1 MRVLTIRGAD
11 IRDIPSFYEEINRVF
26 MADEDW
32 SLGESLDALDD
43 MLRGGYGAVGSS
55 EVVRV
60 IWLDMKLAR
69 SSLGLEATRSY
80 LLGKLERPDVY
91 DSELI
96 GRRLAALEAG
106 SGPTYF
112 ETVLDIFTG
121 HSNIDFVPA

>member
-43 MLRGGYGAVGSS
+43 MLRGGYGAVGPS
-55 EVVRV
+55 EMVRV
-60 IWLDMKLAR
+60 IWLDMALAR

-80 LLGKLERPDVY
+80 LLEKLDRPDVY
-91 DSELI
+91 DAGLI

-106 SGPTYF
+106 DGSTYF
-112 ETVLDIFTG
+112 ETVLEIFTG